1 MRKKYLSAT
10 LSVRIRSEH
19 MAVIRQMSQEQQVSP
34 AEIVRKILDREFGLP
49 DEDSEAICELNRQIA
64 ELKLAVKQIQVAL
77 AKGQGE
83 S

>member
-1 MRKKYLSAT
+1 MRKKNFDAT
-10 LSVRIRSEH
+10 LCVRLGAKQLAALER
-19 MAVIRQMSQEQQVSP
+19 MATKQKVSSAQV
-34 AEIVRKILDREFGLP
+34 VRLILDREFSLP